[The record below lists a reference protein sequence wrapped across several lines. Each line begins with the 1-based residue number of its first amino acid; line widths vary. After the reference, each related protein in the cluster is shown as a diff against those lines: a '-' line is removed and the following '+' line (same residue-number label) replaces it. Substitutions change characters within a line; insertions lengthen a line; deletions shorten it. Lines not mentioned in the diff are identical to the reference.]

1 MTISQEQVLTRRRL
15 NQPKRL
21 GVRVVARRMLSRRES
36 LQVLVLSADISSKL
50 AMVPLSDG
58 KGKDEKTEK
67 VVDVTG
73 MERQETEPIRMEKQ
87 DTEPTRRITI
97 AGTL

>member
-1 MTISQEQVLTRRRL
+1 MTTSQEQVLTRPRL
-15 NQPKRL
+15 NHHQRL
-21 GVRVVARRMLSRRES
+21 DVRVAARRMLSRRES

-58 KGKDEKTEK
+58 KAKDEKTEM
-67 VVDVTG
+67 VVDVIG
-73 MERQETEPIRMEKQ
+73 MERQDTEPIC
-87 DTEPTRRITI
+87 RIKI